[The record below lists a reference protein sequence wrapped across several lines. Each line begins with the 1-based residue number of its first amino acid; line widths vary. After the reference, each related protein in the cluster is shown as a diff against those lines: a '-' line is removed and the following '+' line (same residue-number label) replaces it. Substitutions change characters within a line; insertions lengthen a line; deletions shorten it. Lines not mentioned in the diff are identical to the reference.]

1 MPERVPE
8 SDRTMLERVADGLV
22 EFIEHQIEIQ
32 VQALLSVSGRPP
44 FTTRLTKQERLE
56 RYLDP
61 KVNAD
66 RVATL
71 TDDELLRYYDEM
83 QKIRGPRA

>member
-8 SDRTMLERVADGLV
+8 GDRTMLERVADGLV
-22 EFIEHQIEIQ
+22 EHIEHQIEIQ
-32 VQALLSVSGRPP
+32 VQAFLSVSGRPP
-44 FTTRLTKQERLE
+44 FTTRLTEGERLE

-61 KVNAD
+61 KTRQD

-71 TDDELLRYYDEM
+71 SDEEAVGYYERM
-83 QKIRGPRA
+83 AKEAP